1 MGSSARSVDLK
12 DVECYNC
19 HKKGHYANKC
29 PESKAKDSKGVFK
42 VRKVEAE
49 KDPDQSIRKIRIR
62 YSDISGE
69 HSDGFL
75 RYWINVYHLG
85 DPTKSPTNE
94 GFMAR
99 IFVDTG
105 ASCNTINRSFYLQL
119 LNHGITM
126 ELIYG
131 PMEGIKVELVGGQ
144 TLLVTGDKVRLQVEV
159 ATNMGKVASVQEF
172 LVLEEDAEDM
182 VMGVHW
188 HNELV
193 GGHRAN
199 LTRIVDLDTF
209 GVSVPNPLDS
219 AQDEAPEYEMFEDS
233 NVESYPTYINEDW
246 EQCQFNHNFPKL
258 DRLKE
263 IVRTHG
269 EHLFKP
275 FDREGLR
282 VAPLNLRVRD
292 QATFKMQPCR
302 FVRPSLL
309 EELKKLIDK
318 FVADGV
324 VKDDDCPFASP
335 LVVVQKKDGGIRLAV
350 DYREVNLQ
358 LNTTAN
364 MLPYQ
369 SMLFQQLGGKKYYA
383 KVDNLWGYHQ
393 LRLYEDSS
401 KITAVITP
409 WGVYRFL
416 ACPFGISTATGEYQA
431 RLQSFILM
439 IRYGADP
446 GSFLTVLDQV
456 LLRMVQ
462 YNVHLK
468 PSK

>member
-1 MGSSARSVDLK
+1 
-12 DVECYNC
+12 
-19 HKKGHYANKC
+19 
-29 PESKAKDSKGVFK
+29 
-42 VRKVEAE
+42 
-49 KDPDQSIRKIRIR
+49 
-62 YSDISGE
+62 
-69 HSDGFL
+69 
-75 RYWINVYHLG
+75 
-85 DPTKSPTNE
+85 
-94 GFMAR
+94 
-99 IFVDTG
+99 
-105 ASCNTINRSFYLQL
+105 
-119 LNHGITM
+119 M

-233 NVESYPTYINEDW
+233 NVESYPIYINEDW

-324 VKDDDCPFASP
+324 MVKDDDCPFASP

-416 ACPFGISTATGEYQA
+416 ACPFGISTAPGVYQA
-431 RLQSFILM
+431 RMAHQILHEFYLRGAVVY
-439 IRYGADP
+439 IDDTIIYGTDEDN
-446 GSFLTVLDQV
+446 FLDLLDQI
-456 LLRMVQ
+456 LAKMVEA
-462 YNVHLK
+462 NVRLK
-468 PSK
+468 PSKCSFGMVSIEFLGHIFSKEGHYLSSSRIQGIVDMPEPTSVKGVRSFVGMVNYFRDYIPDLSGLLVPLTALTSKKTRS